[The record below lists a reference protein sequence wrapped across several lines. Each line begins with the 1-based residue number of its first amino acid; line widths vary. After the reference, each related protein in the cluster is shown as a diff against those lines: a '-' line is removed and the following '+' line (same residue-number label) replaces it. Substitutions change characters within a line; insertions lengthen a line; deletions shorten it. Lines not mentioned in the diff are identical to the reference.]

1 MHTIINYDKFGIV
14 TSQVSNEQGKTC
26 SNYIWQVPNLCIGLH
41 QTNGSGRL
49 CCPTSTQQENHFQFF
64 IFLEVKNFIE
74 RCEIGTTM
82 AMQPK
87 VWMITIPF
95 DKWVSHFITCVQAHG
110 SNLCL
115 VKCHLL
121 LIDGHNSHVTAI
133 DIVHMARGL
142 GLDLINFPS
151 HTSHVLQPFDVA

>member
-1 MHTIINYDKFGIV
+1 
-14 TSQVSNEQGKTC
+14 
-26 SNYIWQVPNLCIGLH
+26 
-41 QTNGSGRL
+41 
-49 CCPTSTQQENHFQFF
+49 
-64 IFLEVKNFIE
+64 
-74 RCEIGTTM
+74 M